1 MIQIIDNTTILAI
14 LILGM
19 LIVLWLLVWIR
30 FLISFSK
37 WNTKT
42 NENDISD
49 VLKIKSM
56 KNILEYIEIAENKL
70 RAELKKED
78 IILPEILK
86 NKKTDNNYYIDLFN
100 YYYTLDL
107 SQFQKK
113 DVIYDFNKTTQSML
127 LKEVDFLI
135 KKIV

>member
-37 WNTKT
+37 RNIKT
-42 NENDISD
+42 SENEISD

-70 RAELKKED
+70 REELKKED

-135 KKIV
+135 KKMV

>member
-37 WNTKT
+37 RNIKT
-42 NENDISD
+42 SENEISD

>member
-19 LIVLWLLVWIR
+19 LIVLWLLFWIR

-37 WNTKT
+37 RNIKT
-42 NENDISD
+42 SENEISD

>member
-19 LIVLWLLVWIR
+19 LIVLWLLFWIR

-37 WNTKT
+37 RNIKT
-42 NENDISD
+42 SENEISD

-70 RAELKKED
+70 REELKKED

-135 KKIV
+135 KKMV